1 MLYLATITLA
11 ISFLAQFMINVEAHS
26 FSALRAKKKFLMR
39 NKRLD
44 CPDYDACPR
53 FVHAMQNRDKHVTR
67 GKFPNYFTLFRKN
80 FCAAGSTSEDIQCG
94 GMAYTE
100 SVTLKGDLFCDGRTT
115 SNFITMDGPDAILDC
130 NGYKID
136 GSRSTVP
143 RLGRAVRLI
152 NGASAIN
159 CPISNVAQAISI
171 EGDGCSTVMNVDI
184 AFTRTDS
191 IRVTNSG
198 TTVLDSIVIKSSL
211 EDGIDVEGG
220 DGTGLVIMSDITISG
235 VAQDGLCL
243 LSGGATVGL
252 YGDIFIEGA
261 RNDGISFDGND
272 FAVTAYCSLT
282 LFDNGEG
289 IAFDTVN
296 AGSFTFASDSVT
308 TSCFN
313 SFRDIEGTFA
323 GTGGFVTVSGA
334 NVQCDVVAGAGSF
347 DCNEDCVD
355 LPSSSTSGVAPAC
368 LANEGP

>member
-11 ISFLAQFMINVEAHS
+11 ISFVAQFMINVEAHS
-26 FSALRAKKKFLMR
+26 FSARLAKKKFQKK

-44 CPDYDACPR
+44 CPDYNACPH
-53 FVHAMQNRDKHVTR
+53 FVHAIQHRNKHVTVTR
-67 GKFPNYFTLFRKN
+67 GKFPNYITLFRKN
-80 FCAAGSTSEDIQCG
+80 VCAAGSTSEDIQCG

-100 SVTLKGDLFCDGRTT
+100 SVTLTGDLVCDGSTT

-130 NGYKID
+130 NGYKII
-136 GSRSTVP
+136 GSTVP
-143 RLGRAVRLI
+143 QLGRAVLLT

-159 CPISNVAQAISI
+159 CPISNVGQAISI

-184 AFTRTDS
+184 AFTRLDS

-198 TTVLDSIVIKSSL
+198 TTVLDSIVIRSSSG
-211 EDGIDVEGG
+211 DGIDVEGG

-235 VAQDGLCL
+235 VAQDGLCFFA
-243 LSGGATVGL
+243 GAATVGL
-252 YGDIFIEGA
+252 YGDISIERA
-261 RNDGISFDGND
+261 EDDGISFDGSN

-289 IAFDTVN
+289 IAFDSIN
-296 AGSFTFASDSVT
+296 AGSFTFASDSIT

-313 SFRDIEGTFA
+313 RGRDIEGTFA

-334 NVQCDVVAGAGSF
+334 NVQCDNVAGAGSF
-347 DCNEDCVD
+347 DCNEDCV
-355 LPSSSTSGVAPAC
+355 SSSTFGVAPAC